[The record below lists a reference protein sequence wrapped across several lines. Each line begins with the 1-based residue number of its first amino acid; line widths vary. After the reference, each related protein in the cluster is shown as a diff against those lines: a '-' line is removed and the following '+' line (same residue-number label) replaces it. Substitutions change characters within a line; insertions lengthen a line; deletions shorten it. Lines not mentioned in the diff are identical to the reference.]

1 MNSKDEE
8 PDDVTPVDF
17 VWKRIEQWKWVFAF
31 KYMGP
36 CYEILELGE
45 TKCHEF
51 LTNPKKLIQRSTSQE
66 KRKSD
71 GHPNP
76 NP

>member
-51 LTNPKKLIQRSTSQE
+51 LTKSALHREGVPILKNSDLKKKNYE
-66 KRKSD
+66 
-71 GHPNP
+71 
-76 NP
+76 